1 MIINKDKLETL
12 KKQSSGKNS
21 IRLAEIYDV
30 VQNTYDDFNK
40 NVNYNLII
48 DNMLLKIQE
57 V

>member
-21 IRLAEIYDV
+21 IRLAEVYDI